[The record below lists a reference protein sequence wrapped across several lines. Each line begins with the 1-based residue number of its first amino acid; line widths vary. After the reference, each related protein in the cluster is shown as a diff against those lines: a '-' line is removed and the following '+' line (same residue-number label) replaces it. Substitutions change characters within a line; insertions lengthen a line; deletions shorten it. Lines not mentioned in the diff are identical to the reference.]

1 MVHFGCKCF
10 FEDLVRFV
18 VVGFVLVLN
27 WGPWEVQDLGGATGR
42 FGEPGEEGGGERGLG
57 GGQGDQGKVGRA
69 RES

>member
-27 WGPWEVQDLGGATGR
+27 WGQWEVQDLGGLQ
-42 FGEPGEEGGGERGLG
+42 GGMGSQGKKGGAKGGLG
-57 GGQGDQGKVGRA
+57 EA
-69 RES
+69 RGIREK